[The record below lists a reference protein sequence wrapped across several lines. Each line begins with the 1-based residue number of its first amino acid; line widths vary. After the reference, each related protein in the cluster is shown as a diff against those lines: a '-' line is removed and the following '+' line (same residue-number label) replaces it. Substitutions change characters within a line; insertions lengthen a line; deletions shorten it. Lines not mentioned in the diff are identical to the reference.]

1 MLYIMRRNSAIIKKI
16 EFELSEYHYPQH
28 NCSAII
34 LPDGRMFGIP
44 GILKHKDLL
53 EKIIGK
59 KVIDGDMQVEWFEKL
74 ELVAIEVNES
84 FLFITIAVL
93 PSSKQKET
101 INDLID
107 YGKYEYMTLDSY
119 DLFIESLPNKKEL
132 KKMFPNNYC
141 EKGFGQNN

>member
-1 MLYIMRRNSAIIKKI
+1 MLYIMGRNSAIIKKI

-53 EKIIGK
+53 EKIIGE
-59 KVIDGDMQVEWFEKL
+59 KVIDGAMQVEWFEKL
-74 ELVAIEVNES
+74 ELVSIEVNKN

-101 INDLID
+101 INDLIN

-119 DLFIESLPNKKEL
+119 DLFIESLPNKNDLE
-132 KKMFPNNYC
+132 KMFPNNYC
-141 EKGFGQNN
+141 DKGWGRD

>member
-1 MLYIMRRNSAIIKKI
+1 MGRNIAIIKKI

-34 LPDGRMFGIP
+34 LQDGRMFGIP

-53 EKIIGK
+53 EKIIDE
-59 KVIDGDMQVEWFEKL
+59 KVIDLVMQVKWFEKL

-107 YGKYEYMTLDSY
+107 YGKYEYMELESY
-119 DLFIESLPNKKEL
+119 DLFIESLPNKTDL
-132 KKMFPNNYC
+132 QKMFPNNYC
-141 EKGFGQNN
+141 DKGWT

>member
-1 MLYIMRRNSAIIKKI
+1 MYIMRKNNDIIKKI
-16 EFELSEYHYPQH
+16 EFELSEYHYPRH

-34 LPDGRMFGIP
+34 LPDGRIFGIP

-59 KVIDGDMQVEWFEKL
+59 KVIDGDMQVKWFEKL
-74 ELVAIEVNES
+74 KLIAIEVNDN
-84 FLFITIAVL
+84 FLFVTLAVL

-107 YGKYEYMTLDSY
+107 YGKYDDMELDSY
-119 DLFIESLPNKKEL
+119 DLFIESLPNKKEI

-141 EKGFGQNN
+141 GKTW

>member
-1 MLYIMRRNSAIIKKI
+1 MRRNIAIIKKI

-34 LPDGRMFGIP
+34 LQDGRMFGIP

-59 KVIDGDMQVEWFEKL
+59 KVIDGAMQVEWFEKL
-74 ELVAIEVNES
+74 KLVSIEVNES

-107 YGKYEYMTLDSY
+107 YGKYKYMSLGSYEY
-119 DLFIESLPNKKEL
+119 FIESLPNKTEL
-132 KKMFPNNYC
+132 EKIFPNNYC
-141 EKGFGQNN
+141 DKGWGVIKD

>member
-1 MLYIMRRNSAIIKKI
+1 MGRNSAIIKKI

-53 EKIIGK
+53 EKIISE
-59 KVIDGDMQVEWFEKL
+59 KVIDGAMQVEWFEKL
-74 ELVAIEVNES
+74 ELVSIEVNKN

-101 INDLID
+101 INDLIN
-107 YGKYEYMTLDSY
+107 YGKYDDMSLSSY
-119 DLFIESLPNKKEL
+119 YLFIESLPNKKEL
-132 KKMFPNNYC
+132 EKMFPNNYC
-141 EKGFGQNN
+141 DKGWGRD

>member
-1 MLYIMRRNSAIIKKI
+1 MLYIMRRNIDFIKKI

>member
-1 MLYIMRRNSAIIKKI
+1 MRRNSAIIKKI

-59 KVIDGDMQVEWFEKL
+59 KVIDGDMQVKWFEKL
-74 ELVAIEVNES
+74 KLIAIEVNDN
-84 FLFITIAVL
+84 FLFVTLAVVL

-107 YGKYEYMTLDSY
+107 YGKYDDMSLSSY
-119 DLFIESLPNKKEL
+119 YLFIESLPNKKEL
-132 KKMFPNNYC
+132 HKMFPNNFC
-141 EKGFGQNN
+141 GRGFGQK

>member
-1 MLYIMRRNSAIIKKI
+1 MRRNVDFIKKI

-34 LPDGRMFGIP
+34 LQDGRMFGIP

-74 ELVAIEVNES
+74 KLVAIEVNES
-84 FLFITIAVL
+84 HLFITIAVL

-107 YGKYEYMTLDSY
+107 YGKYEYMELDSY

-141 EKGFGQNN
+141 DKGWT

>member
-1 MLYIMRRNSAIIKKI
+1 MGRNIAIIKKI

-34 LPDGRMFGIP
+34 LQDGRMFGIP

-53 EKIIGK
+53 EKIIDE
-59 KVIDGDMQVEWFEKL
+59 KVIDLVMQVKWFEKL

-107 YGKYEYMTLDSY
+107 YGKYEYMELESY

-132 KKMFPNNYC
+132 QKMFPNNYC
-141 EKGFGQNN
+141 DKGWT

>member
-1 MLYIMRRNSAIIKKI
+1 MRRNIDFIKKI
-16 EFELSEYHYPQH
+16 EFELSEYHYPRH
-28 NCSAII
+28 NCSGII
-34 LPDGRMFGIP
+34 LPDGRIFGIP

-59 KVIDGDMQVEWFEKL
+59 KVIDGDMQVKWFEKL
-74 ELVAIEVNES
+74 ELVAIEVNKNR
-84 FLFITIAVL
+84 LYVTLAVVL

-119 DLFIESLPNKKEL
+119 KFFIKGLPNKTEIE
-132 KKMFPNNYC
+132 KMFPNNFC
-141 EKGFGQNN
+141 DKGWT